1 MVEKALDADEIDG
14 GYSREALPTEAD
26 FVLAYATVPG
36 YIMIRYMNYPSL
48 LSLSL
53 SLDMYHG
60 VTLSMGHGL
69 LKHLLIL

>member
-36 YIMIRYMNYPSL
+36 YIMLHDMNYPAL

-53 SLDMYHG
+53 SLS
-60 VTLSMGHGL
+60 L
-69 LKHLLIL
+69 